1 MPRHAETVKMDK
13 CPGLWGFQN
22 LLNQIQYKVKCN
34 TYILQYQK
42 DNLVKVLY
50 IHIKYGYILKFIWIA
65 FVFFL
70 PIAIVK
76 SWISKYI

>member
-1 MPRHAETVKMDK
+1 MPRHAETVKIDK

-22 LLNQIQYKVKCN
+22 LLNQIQYKVSA
-34 TYILQYQK
+34 ILQYQK

-50 IHIKYGYILKFIWIA
+50 IHIKYGYILKFIWTA

-76 SWISKYI
+76 SWISKYL